1 MLINAFK
8 HQRSEEHFGRPRPCG
23 GGGGGMGRS
32 VNQLDHGGKER
43 VARDQRSG
51 LRSEG

>member
-23 GGGGGMGRS
+23 WGRGHGKT

-43 VARDQRSG
+43 VARDQSSD